1 MTQSVNNLEQN
12 ILLECVLQRNYEC
25 TSVHKFVDDIDC
37 KICTI
42 SMKDEHVIIL
52 PCKHIFHNDC
62 IFTYILKFNGRKCA
76 ECSYSLDIS

>member
-12 ILLECVLQRNYEC
+12 ILLECILQRDYEC
-25 TSVHKFVDDIDC
+25 TFVHKFVDDIDC

-42 SMKDEHVIIL
+42 SMKDEPVIIL

-62 IFTYILKFNGRKCA
+62 MFTYILNFSGRKCA
-76 ECSYSLDIS
+76 ECSYSLDI